1 MTMKN
6 RYKITQK
13 DGDGNAEPEIVTATS
28 EIAALD
34 QIARRAGNTNYA
46 AACAAGGLTVAQ
58 GMDRITIELI
68 GDEGD
73 YIQGMVND
81 DMTLAKLLRFGDLT
95 MNSGIVDNYW
105 IFGTDKGARGTQARL
120 ERGPIPRWRR
130 DKSAMGDLIERLPLS
145 ISRDDEGGQ
154 VTVRIEAEGLLV
166 YGRASYA
173 EHPSV
178 GHAIRKAM
186 VDAAIDFLT
195 QAKESR
201 NA

>member
-1 MTMKN
+1 MKN

-13 DGDGNAEPEIVTATS
+13 DGDGNAEPEVVAAIS

-34 QIARRAGNTNYA
+34 QIARRAGHTNYA
-46 AACAAGGLTVAQ
+46 AACAAAGLTVAQ
-58 GMDRITIELI
+58 GLDRLTIELI

-73 YIQGMVND
+73 YIQGMIND
-81 DMTLAKLLRFGDLT
+81 DMALAKLLRFGDLA
-95 MNSGIVDNYW
+95 MNSGVVDNYW

-130 DKSAMGDLIERLPLS
+130 DKSAMGDLMERLPLS
-145 ISRDDEGGQ
+145 ILRDDEDGQ
-154 VTVRIEAEGLLV
+154 VTVRIEAEGMLV
-166 YGRASYA
+166 YNIARYA
-173 EHPSV
+173 EHPTV

-186 VDAAIDFLT
+186 VQAAIDFLNC
-195 QAKESR
+195 AKESR